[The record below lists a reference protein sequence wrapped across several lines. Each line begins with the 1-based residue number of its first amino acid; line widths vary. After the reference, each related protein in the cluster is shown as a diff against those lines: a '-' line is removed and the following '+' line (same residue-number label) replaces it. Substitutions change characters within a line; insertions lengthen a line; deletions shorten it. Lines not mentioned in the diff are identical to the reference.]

1 MADPGSPR
9 SRGHRIQL
17 LQGSRELF
25 PALIAA
31 IDGALAEVR
40 LETYIFDFNASGAD
54 VAHAL
59 MRAAER
65 GVAVH
70 LLVDGVGTGQL
81 PADWRSRFDR
91 SGVQW
96 RVYAPLGALGY
107 LAPSRWRRLHRK
119 LCAVDG
125 RIAFCGGIN
134 ILDDLHDPGRGTL
147 AAPRLDFALRARG
160 ALALEVRGAMA
171 RLWWRMQLMRDVRRR
186 DLPAALDSLRAPAAL
201 SARGARRMLRVRRTA
216 MTGLRR
222 RRPIRALLL
231 LRDNLRN
238 RGRIERAYRKA
249 IAEAR
254 QEIVIANA
262 YFVPGAK
269 LRRALVL
276 AAQRGV
282 RVLLLLQ
289 GRYESFMQ
297 FHATRPVYR
306 QLLDAGVE
314 IHEYDA
320 SFLHAKVAVIDG
332 HWLTVGSS
340 NLDPLSLLLAREA
353 NVVVDDAA
361 IAADLRA
368 RLLAAMEHGGRRIDP
383 ADYEN
388 RPWRQRFGERIAL
401 ALMRAA
407 LFLTGMR
414 Y

>member
-1 MADPGSPR
+1 MAEPRPEPPG
-9 SRGHRIQL
+9 GHGIRL
-17 LQGSRELF
+17 LQGSREFF
-25 PALIAA
+25 PALTDA
-31 IDGALAEVR
+31 IDGALAEVW

-54 VAHAL
+54 VAQAL
-59 MRAAER
+59 MRAAGR

-70 LLVDGVGTGQL
+70 LVVDGAGTGAL
-81 PADWRSRFDR
+81 PSEWRARFDHA
-91 SGVQW
+91 GVQW
-96 RVYAPLGALGY
+96 RVYAPLGPLGY

-125 RIAFCGGIN
+125 RVAFCGGLN
-134 ILDDLHDPGRGTL
+134 IVDDLHDPSHGL
-147 AAPRLDFALRARG
+147 LPAPRLDFALRVEG
-160 ALALEVRGAMA
+160 ALALEVRIAMA
-171 RLWWRMQLMRDVRRR
+171 RLWWRMQLMQEVRRS
-186 DLPAALDSLRAPAAL
+186 DLPAALGALRPA
-201 SARGARRMLRVRRTA
+201 RARRMLRVRRNGTA
-216 MTGLRR
+216 DAGQP
-222 RRPIRALLL
+222 RPTRALLL
-231 LRDNLRN
+231 LRDNLRH

-254 QEIVIANA
+254 QEVVIANA
-262 YFVPGAK
+262 YFVPGRK

-276 AAQRGV
+276 AAERGV

-314 IHEYDA
+314 IHEYGA

-340 NLDPLSLLLAREA
+340 NLEPLSLLLAREA
-353 NVVVDDAA
+353 NLVVDDAR

-368 RLLAAMEHGGRRIDP
+368 RLLGAMAHGGRRVDP

-388 RPWRQRFGERIAL
+388 RPWRQRLGERIAL
-401 ALMRAA
+401 GLMRAA
-407 LFLTGMR
+407 MFLTGTR